1 MYRRVAI
8 LIVGGMLC
16 LAAMPTPGQEGIV
29 TQLYG
34 NGVHAYFAGQYE
46 EAYEFFSSAIRAG
59 TKDPRVYYFRG
70 LTYWKLGRQEE
81 ATQDF
86 AKGAELETADVNQLY
101 PVGRALQRVQGNPRV
116 LLEQYREEARL
127 ASWNRQRA
135 VERAR
140 YEGLRQR
147 EQEILKEQA
156 QAPPQA
162 PKMPPIET
170 PPAPSE
176 KPAAPPFVE
185 QPAEKLPAAPETK
198 SEEKPVMLPETPEE
212 KPETKP
218 EEEPAEKPAAK
229 PTLPSPFEETP
240 AEKPAMKPEEK
251 PAEKPGEE
259 TPAEKP
265 KEKPAEKPAENPF
278 EEKPAEKKPAAK
290 PTLPSP
296 FEETPAEKPAMKPEE
311 KPAEKP
317 GEETPAEKPKEK
329 PAEKPG
335 ENPFEEKPAEKPA
348 AKPTLPSPFEE
359 TPAEK
364 PAEKPGEETPA
375 MKPEKKPAETSPEK
389 PAEKPAGQAQ
399 SGGLLKGLWGAVR
412 KTAEDMTKPAG
423 QTLEKVLPS
432 GGAGVSPFPGAPMPG
447 EPKLDKP
454 VPPPFPGLPGA
465 EPGME
470 KPKAGANPF
479 ETEPAAKPTE
489 KPSESAPEK
498 PAEKVPLPKLPN
510 PFE

>member
-265 KEKPAEKPAENPF
+265 KEKPAEKP
-278 EEKPAEKKPAAK
+278 
-290 PTLPSP
+290 
-296 FEETPAEKPAMKPEE
+296 
-311 KPAEKP
+311 
-317 GEETPAEKPKEK
+317 
-329 PAEKPG
+329 G